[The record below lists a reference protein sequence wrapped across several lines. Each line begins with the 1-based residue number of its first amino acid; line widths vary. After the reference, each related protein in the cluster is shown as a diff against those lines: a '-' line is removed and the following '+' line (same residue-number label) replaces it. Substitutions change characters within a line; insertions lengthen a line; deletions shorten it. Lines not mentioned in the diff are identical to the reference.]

1 MADDRPAET
10 EVDAIARIS
19 ADLAD
24 LRSTVLVRANRSPTG
39 TIESTFLTTPKA
51 DTIFLQ
57 GQTLVR
63 ATYPVL
69 WQWVLDN
76 NLILPNVFGVG
87 DGTTTF
93 TVPNMQGRIVVG
105 VGTLGSD
112 IYNLGDYDG
121 SAFRAL
127 STANM
132 PAHNHAV
139 SATHSAP
146 HTHGFNTSGAGN
158 HGHNY
163 TTDGVANHG
172 HDFTT
177 NGAGDHGHNM
187 TTNQS
192 GNHDGHFPA
201 QATYVP
207 SGSVYGVAAWNS
219 PTNWSGTHNHSG
231 TTDNQGSHSHTGGT
245 TWTGGH
251 SHTGGTTF
259 VADHNHGGTTGNDG
273 AYGHN
278 ITQSTIGSGTATD
291 MRQPSIALNIAMY
304 T

>member
-87 DGTTTF
+87 DGSTTF

-105 VGTLGSD
+105 VGTLGAD
-112 IYNLGDYDG
+112 AYALGDYDG
-121 SAFRAL
+121 SAFLAL

-132 PAHNHAV
+132 PAHSHAV
-139 SATHSAP
+139 SAVHSAP
-146 HTHGFNTSGAGN
+146 HTHGFTTNNNGN
-158 HGHNY
+158 HGHTY
-163 TTDGVANHG
+163 TTDGG
-172 HDFTT
+172 
-177 NGAGDHGHNM
+177 GDHGHNM

-201 QATYVP
+201 QATMVA
-207 SGSVYGVAAWNS
+207 SGNVYGVAAWNS

-245 TWTGGH
+245 TY
-251 SHTGGTTF
+251 
-259 VADHNHGGTTGNDG
+259 VADHNHGGSTGNDG

-278 ITQSTIGSGTATD
+278 ITQSTIGSNTATD
-291 MRQPSIALNIAMY
+291 MRQASIALNIAMY